1 VMKSDPDPELDMV
14 DMVDDLE
21 NLGSSK
27 EEARDR
33 PGPFDMVVEESVMS
47 LQVLVSVSTWVS
59 LEVKAR
65 ALMGLV

>member
-1 VMKSDPDPELDMV
+1 MKSDPDPELDMV

-33 PGPFDMVVEESVMS
+33 PGPFDMVVEEPVMS
-47 LQVLVSVSTWVS
+47 LQFLVSVSTWVS

>member
-1 VMKSDPDPELDMV
+1 MKSDPDPELDMV